1 MTLLTTDLF
10 LALAGL
16 FVLAV
21 AVSIARDAAHPTR
34 WGSAAFWALLA
45 VVLIGGKWL
54 PPLVAGYGVLAMTL
68 LVAAKQVNVPRFS
81 AGNRRVLEAEAA
93 RLGNRLIWP
102 VLLVPAVA
110 IAASFVL
117 PYISL
122 GDWRIADA
130 KQVSQIG
137 IGLGCVL
144 ALLLALRET
153 RERPAIAVG
162 EGGRL
167 LQLLGWTLLLP
178 PMLAALGG
186 IFSQAGVG
194 EVIARGVAAALP
206 VQHPFVAVVAYCAG
220 MALFTILLG
229 NAFAAFPVITLGVGL
244 PFIVKQHG
252 GDPAIMG
259 ALGMLS
265 GYCGTLV
272 TPMAANFNLVPVK
285 LLELADDHAVIKAQ
299 APMAA
304 AIWIFNVTVM
314 YFCVY
319 RF

>member
-1 MTLLTTDLF
+1 MTLLTTELF

-21 AVSIARDAAHPTR
+21 AIVIARDARHPTR

-45 VVLIGGKWL
+45 VVLIGGKQL
-54 PPLVAGYGVLAMTL
+54 PPLATGYAVLAMTL
-68 LVAAKQVNVPRFS
+68 LVATRQVGVPRFAPS
-81 AGNRRVLEAEAA
+81 EPRALETAA
-93 RLGNRLIWP
+93 TRLGNRLIWP
-102 VLLVPAVA
+102 VLLVPTVA

-117 PYISL
+117 PL
-122 GDWRIADA
+122 VQMGAWRVADP
-130 KQVSQIG
+130 KQVSQVG
-137 IGLGCVL
+137 VGLGCAL
-144 ALLLALRET
+144 ALTLALRT
-153 RERPAIAVG
+153 ARERPRVAVT

-178 PMLAALGG
+178 AMLAALGG
-186 IFSQAGVG
+186 IFSRAGVG
-194 EVIARGVAAALP
+194 EVIAGLVAAAFP
-206 VQHPFVAVVAYCAG
+206 VQHAFVAVLAYCAG
-220 MALFTILLG
+220 MAIFTILLG

-285 LLELADDHAVIKAQ
+285 LLELGDDHAVIKAQ
-299 APMAA
+299 APFAA
-304 AIWIFNVTVM
+304 AIWIFNVIVM
-314 YFCVY
+314 YLCVY